1 MSGGG
6 TTTTD
11 TSSQSVNQIPQWMS
25 QAGQQ
30 NYAYAQDVASQPLQ
44 QYQGQMVADVAPQT
58 QQAWNLA
65 ASSGD
70 VGRDQYSASTA
81 GDLNAVG
88 QTVNPIT
95 AAQISGQ
102 NLSKYM
108 NPYTQSVINATLPIM
123 QQANALSQN
132 QQANQANSANAFGG
146 SRQGV
151 QQGVAQAQGAM
162 NIGQMAAGLN
172 QANFQQAQAA
182 AGQDVTSQNQIA
194 QANQQAQQNKI
205 NSDILASQGLTTTGN
220 ALNAA
225 NNQQFNQLTAAG
237 AGESMQATNQINAQI
252 AKFQQAFSYP
262 QQQLGTLESALG
274 MTPHDTSTT
283 SASQQQVT
291 TPTDWAS
298 ILTNGLNAGANVGK
312 LFMGSDKKIKKNI
325 VPLGPDPLTG
335 VPIKS
340 FNYKGQ
346 PAGAPKVIGPLAQD
360 VEKAAPGS
368 TARIGGVM
376 AVPRPT
382 LAAATPLVAHLPS
395 FSGNRPMG
403 ALALM
408 GNQKSTRSALTN
420 PRAGARAGGLA
431 NTKRRMPI
439 GALSGA

>member
-1 MSGGG
+1 M
-6 TTTTD
+6 
-11 TSSQSVNQIPQWMS
+11 N

-30 NYAYAQDVASQPLQ
+30 NYAYGQDVASQPLQ
-44 QYQGQMVADVAPQT
+44 QYQGAMVADVAPQT

-65 ASSGD
+65 ASSGN
-70 VGRDQYSASTA
+70 VGQDQYGASTA
-81 GDLNAVG
+81 GDLNAIG
-88 QTVNPIT
+88 QTVNPVT
-95 AAQISGQ
+95 AAQISQQ
-102 NLSKYM
+102 NLQPYM

-132 QQANQANSANAFGG
+132 QQGNAANAANAFGG

-182 AGQDVTSQNQIA
+182 AGQDVTSQNQVA
-194 QANQQAQQNKI
+194 LANQQAQQNKI

-220 ALNAA
+220 ALNQA
-225 NNQQFNQLTAAG
+225 NQQQFNNLTTAG
-237 AGESMQATNQINAQI
+237 AGESMQAQNQINAQM

-262 QQQLGTLESALG
+262 QQQLGTLESSLG

-298 ILTNGLNAGANVGK
+298 ILTNGLSAGANLWK
-312 LFMGSDKKIKKNI
+312 ASDRKIKKNI

-368 TARIGGVM
+368 TAKIGGVM

-382 LAAATPLVAHLPS
+382 LAAATPSVAHLPS

-403 ALALM
+403 AL
-408 GNQKSTRSALTN
+408 GSQKSVQSALTN

-439 GALSGA
+439 GALSGV